1 MKCLRRNMTEFEY
14 YAYTGLQTDLDENGM
29 HTGEWQPEYKAP
41 VTYKGNIS
49 SPSGSVVQAFNGI
62 DIGYTHVL
70 VLGDPNLDIKETGYI
85 VWKGKKY
92 RITAVRPSINSLTV
106 ALEQM
111 AEDHGD
117 QYEEPAGET

>member
-14 YAYTGLQTDLDENGM
+14 YGYTGLQTDLNDDGL
-29 HTGEWQPEYKAP
+29 HTGIWRPKYSDP

-49 SPSGSVVQAFNGI
+49 SPSGSVIQAFNGI

-92 RITAVRPSINSLTV
+92 RITAVRPSINTLTV

-117 QYEEPAGET
+117 QYEEPAGEP